1 MSRLYKPLIAL
12 ILAIVPFFLFLGVT
26 DTVTVNGE
34 VVSDNRF
41 NLGGLVMVVIALG
54 IVWSVLRPSAPRG
67 IARQGVAMVAGLFCA
82 LQIASSI
89 DVIRIDPL
97 DWAIPDR
104 HLPTLQYTALADNDR
119 IYLSVES
126 PEAFRRA
133 LATQKGDV
141 VGKARIHQSYA
152 DRCHG
157 GRYRAD
163 LARAA
168 VIPDYFSDEER
179 DRVEQ
184 RARGLTQT
192 TPMECT
198 LSRSNRLMG
207 EEVDSLNRA
216 MDLFDRL
223 EEEYHAAVDG

>member
-1 MSRLYKPLIAL
+1 MSRFSKPLIAL
-12 ILAIVPFFLFLGVT
+12 ALAIVPFFLFIGTT
-26 DTVTVNGE
+26 DTVTLNGE

-41 NLGGLVMVVIALG
+41 NLGGLIMAAIALG
-54 IVWSVLRPSAPRG
+54 MVWSVLRPSAPKDA
-67 IARQGVAMVAGLFCA
+67 ARKGLAMVAGLFCA
-82 LQIASSI
+82 LQVVSSL
-89 DVIRIDPL
+89 DLIRIDPL
-97 DWAIPDR
+97 GWVFPDR
-104 HLPTLQYTALADNDR
+104 HLPSLQYTALADNDR

-141 VGKARIHQSYA
+141 VGKARIHQSYV

-168 VIPDYFSDEER
+168 VIPDYFNDEER

-198 LSRSNRLMG
+198 PSRSNRLMG

-223 EEEYHAAVDG
+223 EEEYHAAVEG